1 MSKVKEIGR
10 LMLRSQLDNRA
21 YQGGDQAVYTDLQPV
36 DNKGE
41 VKFWKKP
48 WFSTVLAAI
57 YILSPLD
64 IMPDVPVIGFLDD
77 IFLGV
82 VIGLNWAQYS
92 TEESNKI
99 LSSFIGLI
107 KWVLIILGVILVLL
121 LAIFGVLILR
131 LFQ

>member
-10 LMLRSQLDNRA
+10 LMLRSQLDNKA
-21 YQGGDQAVYTDLQPV
+21 YSGGDQAVYSDLQPIE
-36 DNKGE
+36 NKSE

-77 IFLGV
+77 IFLGI

-121 LAIFGVLILR
+121 LAIFGVLIVR

>member
-1 MSKVKEIGR
+1 MSKVKELGR
-10 LMLRSQLDNRA
+10 LVLRSQLDNKA
-21 YQGGDQAVYTDLQPV
+21 YQGSDSTVYTAAQPIQS
-36 DNKGE
+36 KSEAG
-41 VKFWKKP
+41 FWKKP

-77 IFLGV
+77 IFLGI

-107 KWVLIILGVILVLL
+107 KWVLIILGIILVLL
-121 LAIFGVLILR
+121 LAIFGVLIVR

>member
-10 LMLRSQLDNRA
+10 LILHSQLENNA
-21 YQGGDQAVYTDLQPV
+21 SQANQTNVYPSGQPLPQTTDV
-36 DNKGE
+36 M
-41 VKFWKKP
+41 FWKKP

-77 IFLGV
+77 IFLGI
-82 VIGLNWAQYS
+82 VIGLNWAQHS
-92 TEESNKI
+92 TEQTNQI

-107 KWVLIILGVILVLL
+107 KWGLVVLGVIVVLL
-121 LAIFGVLILR
+121 LAIFGALLVKI
-131 LFQ
+131 FQ

>member
-10 LMLRSQLDNRA
+10 LMLRSQLDNKA
-21 YQGGDQAVYTDLQPV
+21 YPGGDQAVYSDLQPIE
-36 DNKGE
+36 NKSE

-77 IFLGV
+77 IFLGI

-121 LAIFGVLILR
+121 LAIFGVLIVR